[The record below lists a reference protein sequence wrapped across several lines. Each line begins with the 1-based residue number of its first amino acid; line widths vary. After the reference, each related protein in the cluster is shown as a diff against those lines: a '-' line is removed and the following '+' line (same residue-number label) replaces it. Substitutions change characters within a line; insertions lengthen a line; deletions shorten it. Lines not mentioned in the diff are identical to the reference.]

1 MVKAAVSLC
10 AIIVLL
16 VPVASLAASA
26 PLFPTPLH
34 LTRQV
39 HDSISDKTAV
49 LEEYGYGN
57 RLVAIRGA
65 LTSIADYEKG
75 ELVEIDRDNGT
86 YSITRFDALAKA
98 AQRVNPPSATRVEA
112 ASADKLTRAMRSVG
126 VKAAKNGRSAE
137 FFEAAIDTPSVKETI
152 SIGIDRSALVSK
164 EALEVLLG
172 AAYPGV
178 RTGEHDA
185 VLSAAAPPGR
195 PVVASSAG
203 AQPAESGY
211 ALPVEQVIRY
221 EMEGQRVEIRSS
233 VMRVGSEAP
242 PADLVAIPAGARL
255 VTSRIVA
262 VAAELELLEH
272 PTATPPKRP

>member
-1 MVKAAVSLC
+1 MEKAAPSLR
-10 AIIVLL
+10 ALILL
-16 VPVASLAASA
+16 LLPVASMAASA

-34 LTRQV
+34 ITRQV

-57 RLVAIRGA
+57 RLIAIRGA

-75 ELVEIDRDNGT
+75 ELVEIDRDSGT

-98 AQRVNPPSATRVEA
+98 AQKVNPPSPARVEA
-112 ASADKLTRAMRSVG
+112 ASADKLVRAMRSVG
-126 VKAAKNGRSAE
+126 VKAAKSGRSAE
-137 FFEAAIDTPSVKETI
+137 FFEAAIDAPSVKETI
-152 SIGIDRSALVSK
+152 SVGIDRSAPVSK

-178 RTGEHDA
+178 RTSEHDA
-185 VLSAAAPPGR
+185 ILSAAAPSGR
-195 PVVASSAG
+195 PVVATSAG
-203 AQPAESGY
+203 AQAAESAY
-211 ALPVEQVIRY
+211 ALPIEQVIRY
-221 EMEGQRVEIRSS
+221 EMDGQSAELRSS

-262 VAAELELLEH
+262 AAAEIELSEH
-272 PTATPPKRP
+272 PIATPPKQP